1 MKRQC
6 HQCGEDRGGGTIFL
20 AAVPTSGTV
29 AGLRRRACRRRAGPP
44 GGTWEGDTVSGGLKP
59 VLLSIR
65 SNPRLLGGTTG
76 NVMGPPA
83 EGWAEPA
90 CVGKGRRFSPL
101 PPYPRPPYMV
111 AAPEVKPPSDFRL
124 GLPHSLHFPEEKGR
138 HRSWSASTGSLS
150 PAGLN

>member
-76 NVMGPPA
+76 NVMGPRRRDGRSQPVWGKA
-83 EGWAEPA
+83 ED
-90 CVGKGRRFSPL
+90 SL
-101 PPYPRPPYMV
+101 PCLRTWLLLQ
-111 AAPEVKPPSDFRL
+111 KS
-124 GLPHSLHFPEEKGR
+124 SLHLTSVSGYRTASISRRKRADTGAGRPRRAAFPQQG
-138 HRSWSASTGSLS
+138 
-150 PAGLN
+150 

>member
-6 HQCGEDRGGGTIFL
+6 HQCREDRGGGTIFL

-59 VLLSIR
+59 LLLSMQQSSASGR
-65 SNPRLLGGTTG
+65 DHGERDGA
-76 NVMGPPA
+76 PA